1 MYYQESKNNLHRFP
15 LPTIFLGIT
24 ISSIQ
29 LLSDRSLHR
38 LQVASMHEEQG
49 SVTQW
54 LKKLQAGQPQ
64 AAEPIWKRYQAKLLS
79 IASKQLEENPD
90 RAVDGEDLVQSSF
103 RNVCVAVQ
111 NGKYPDIDKRADLWG
126 LLYIATVN
134 RVRQH
139 YRDLTALKR
148 CHTSSSLALN
158 PLSLADLQTPFAEAQ
173 TADLLEF
180 LLSRLDLEDP
190 SHLLRK
196 IALLYLD
203 DHSASSIAKLLHK
216 RKTNILISLRLI
228 RSIWQ
233 EHQDA

>member
-1 MYYQESKNNLHRFP
+1 
-15 LPTIFLGIT
+15 
-24 ISSIQ
+24 
-29 LLSDRSLHR
+29 
-38 LQVASMHEEQG
+38 LQPSFETLV
-49 SVTQW
+49 
-54 LKKLQAGQPQ
+54 LKKSTTIPWFETPTTPTMREHFRTLLRIQ
-64 AAEPIWKRYQAKLLS
+64 KRS
-79 IASKQLEENPD
+79 ASVPVSEK
-90 RAVDGEDLVQSSF
+90 F
-103 RNVCVAVQ
+103 F
-111 NGKYPDIDKRADLWG
+111 WG

-148 CHTSSSLALN
+148 CHTSSSLAIN
-158 PLSLADLQTPFAEAQ
+158 ALSLKDLQTPFAEAQ
-173 TADLLEF
+173 MADLLEF

-190 SHLLRK
+190 THLLRK

-233 EHQDA
+233 EHQEA